1 MEVRFE
7 TSLKLFLTE
16 KRRLSQQ
23 QTIASYAYSAFRE
36 QTLTLFKLEGSIA
49 VWLVSQG
56 ISPNKK
62 VCYNLLAVNI
72 LNTNQ
77 SNWRQAVPTMML
89 PPPMVNVLWCTWLQF
104 NHRDSCRTM
113 FELQLL
119 VSLLET
125 HAFYHAYWS
134 Q

>member
-49 VWLVSQG
+49 V
-56 ISPNKK
+56 
-62 VCYNLLAVNI
+62 
-72 LNTNQ
+72 
-77 SNWRQAVPTMML
+77 
-89 PPPMVNVLWCTWLQF
+89 
-104 NHRDSCRTM
+104 
-113 FELQLL
+113 
-119 VSLLET
+119 
-125 HAFYHAYWS
+125 
-134 Q
+134 